1 MTKADSQSDDEP
13 SVGATSEENLLLS
26 ERFWYA
32 LDRQMLGSGLRL
44 ILILPAFSIFTSFG
58 ALAFSSSSP
67 EWWSKIEPTL
77 GMSFALAL
85 TALTFIILLGYILVQ
100 IFHRHRVELSIRNF
114 EKEVKRLNDN
124 RLSVQSL
131 HGYESLADLLNSAR
145 SKHSWALSFAIMS
158 SLLLGCIF
166 VFDITSLNGKILL
179 LLSFST
185 LSLSLGQHI
194 PTRSRPFNMDE
205 RTGLLNAY
213 TPPIHPS
220 TLEMVF
226 DDLVKTHMDPLLRS
240 EYEVY
245 SKEIEACFQKDIDS
259 QYAREKILMT
269 LYRHSKGLD
278 FKTMQ
283 AELSEV
289 LSEDGMELVQEH
301 PVFTMEEWL
310 SIIHHIERS
319 CPAFFR
325 MIGRIEEDLGA
336 GRSSTTSGIVFE
348 VDMENVVHE
357 RANLFTLIH
366 NLSETPRTIV
376 VRVQSPDFRPHDLA
390 MTYLLNPGERH
401 WWSSKPLPLAAEGD
415 DDVLGL
421 MSGLLRD
428 GTVAWQS
435 LLPERFGEATVSVR
449 LEELSGDLIIGRQ
462 INVRVRTKYLQRIR
476 YFSSLSANLIGIL
489 GIAAGIFIKIND
501 IFGNIGV

>member
-1 MTKADSQSDDEP
+1 MTETEKETLPDSDTDSKLDE
-13 SVGATSEENLLLS
+13 GILNS
-26 ERFWYA
+26 ERFWFA
-32 LDRQMLGSGLRL
+32 IDRQLLGSGLRL
-44 ILILPAFSIFTSFG
+44 ILILHAFSILTSFG

-67 EWWSKIEPTL
+67 EWWGKIEPTV
-77 GMSFALAL
+77 GMSFAMAL
-85 TALTFIILLGYILVQ
+85 TALTFIILLGSILVQ

-114 EKEVKRLNDN
+114 ENEVERLNQKH
-124 RLSVQSL
+124 LSVQSL

-145 SKHSWALSFAIMS
+145 SKHSWALSFGIMS
-158 SLLLGCIF
+158 SLLIGGIF
-166 VFDITSLNGKILL
+166 VYDISSLNGRILL

-185 LSLSLGQHI
+185 LALSLGQHI

-245 SKEIEACFQKDIDS
+245 SKEIEACFEKDTDP
-259 QYAREKILMT
+259 QFAREKILMT

-278 FKTMQ
+278 FKTMES
-283 AELSEV
+283 ELSEV
-289 LSEDGMELVQEH
+289 LTEKGMKLVQNH

-310 SIIHHIERS
+310 TIIHHIEGS

-366 NLSETPRTIV
+366 NLSETPRSIV

-390 MTYLLNPGERH
+390 MTYRLNPGERH
-401 WWSSKPLPLAAEGD
+401 WWSSKPLPLAASGD

-462 INVRVRTKYLQRIR
+462 INVRVRTKYLERIR
-476 YFSSLSANLIGIL
+476 NFSSVTANLIGII
-489 GIAAGIFIKIND
+489 GISLGIFIKINN
-501 IFGNIGV
+501 IFGNIGA

>member
-1 MTKADSQSDDEP
+1 MVDAESD
-13 SVGATSEENLLLS
+13 AQQNHKSEQNLNESLLGS

-32 LDRQMLGSGLRL
+32 IDRQLLGSGLRL
-44 ILILPAFSIFTSFG
+44 ILILPAFSILTSFG
-58 ALAFSSSSP
+58 ALAFSSKSP
-67 EWWSKIEPTL
+67 QWWAKIEPTIN
-77 GMSFALAL
+77 MSFAMAL
-85 TALTFIILLGYILVQ
+85 TTLTFIILLGYIVVQ
-100 IFHRHRVELSIRNF
+100 IFHRHRVELSIANF
-114 EKEVKRLNDN
+114 EKEVERLNQEH
-124 RLSVQSL
+124 LSVQSL
-131 HGYESLADLLNSAR
+131 HGYESLADLLNNSRA
-145 SKHSWALSFAIMS
+145 KHSWSLSFAIMS
-158 SLLLGCIF
+158 SLLLSGIF
-166 VFDITSLNGKILL
+166 VFDIVSINGRILL

-205 RTGLLNAY
+205 RTGLLKAY

-226 DDLVKTHMDPLLRS
+226 NDLVKTHMDPLLRS

-245 SKEIEACFQKDIDS
+245 SKEIEECFEKKIDP
-259 QYAREKILMT
+259 QFAREKILMT

-278 FKTMQ
+278 FKTMES
-283 AELSEV
+283 ELSEV
-289 LSEDGMELVQEH
+289 LTKQGMHLVQNH
-301 PVFTMEEWL
+301 PIFTIEEWL
-310 SIIHHIERS
+310 SILHHIEDS

-336 GRSSTTSGIVFE
+336 GRSSTTAGIVFE

-366 NLSETPRTIV
+366 NLSETPRNIV
-376 VRVQSPDFRPHDLA
+376 LRVQSPDFRPHDLA
-390 MTYLLNPGERH
+390 MTYRLNPGERH
-401 WWSSKPLPLAAEGD
+401 WWSSKALPLAAEGD
-415 DDVLGL
+415 DDVLGM

-449 LEELSGDLIIGRQ
+449 LEEQSGDLIIGRQ
-462 INVRVRTKYLQRIR
+462 INVRVRTKYLERIR
-476 YFSSLSANLIGIL
+476 NFSSVTTSLIGIL
-489 GIAAGIFIKIND
+489 GVALGIFIKVNN
-501 IFGNIGV
+501 IFENIGA

>member
-1 MTKADSQSDDEP
+1 MTEAESS
-13 SVGATSEENLLLS
+13 SEEVSSPHSSNEESVLLS
-26 ERFWYA
+26 ERFWFA

-58 ALAFSSSSP
+58 ALAFSANSP

-77 GMSFALAL
+77 GLSFALAL

-114 EKEVKRLNDN
+114 EKEVNRLNEKH
-124 RLSVQSL
+124 LSVQSL

-145 SKHSWALSFAIMS
+145 AKHSWALSFGIMS

-194 PTRSRPFNMDE
+194 PTRSHPFNMDE

-213 TPPIHPS
+213 NPPIHPS

-245 SKEIEACFQKDIDS
+245 CNEIEACFQKDVES
-259 QYAREKILMT
+259 RYAREKILMT

-283 AELSEV
+283 SELSEV
-289 LSEDGMELVQEH
+289 LSEKGMELVQH
-301 PVFTMEEWL
+301 HSVFTMEEWL
-310 SIIHHIERS
+310 TIMHHIEQS

-336 GRSSTTSGIVFE
+336 GRPSTSSGIVFE

-366 NLSETPRTIV
+366 NLSKTPRSIV
-376 VRVQSPDFRPHDLA
+376 LRVQSPDFRPHDLA
-390 MTYLLNPGERH
+390 MTYSLEPGERH
-401 WWSSKPLPLAAEGD
+401 WWSSKAVPLAADGD

-462 INVRVRTKYLQRIR
+462 INVRVRTKYLQRVR
-476 YFSSLSANLIGIL
+476 DFSSISATLIGIL
-489 GIAAGIFIKIND
+489 GITAGIFIKINE
-501 IFGNIGV
+501 IFGNIGL

>member
-1 MTKADSQSDDEP
+1 MVDAEVEP
-13 SVGATSEENLLLS
+13 SLDEKPVHETSEGILTS
-26 ERFWYA
+26 EHFWYA
-32 LDRQMLGSGLRL
+32 LDRQLLGFGLRL

-67 EWWSKIEPTL
+67 QWWSKIEPTL
-77 GMSFALAL
+77 GMSFAMAL
-85 TALTFIILLGYILVQ
+85 TSLTFIILLGYILVQ

-114 EKEVKRLNDN
+114 EKEVKRLNDKH
-124 RLSVQSL
+124 LSVQSL
-131 HGYESLADLLNSAR
+131 HGYESLGDLLEGAR
-145 SKHSWALSFAIMS
+145 AKHSWALSFGIMS
-158 SLLLGCIF
+158 SLLLGGIF
-166 VFDITSLNGKILL
+166 VFDIASLNGRILL

-185 LSLSLGQHI
+185 LALSLGQHI

-245 SKEIEACFQKDIDS
+245 CKEIEGCFLEDIDS
-259 QYAREKILMT
+259 QFAREKILMT

-283 AELSEV
+283 SELSEV
-289 LSEDGMELVQEH
+289 LSEEGMELVQNH

-310 SIIHHIERS
+310 TIIHHIERS

-366 NLSETPRTIV
+366 NLSKTPRSIV
-376 VRVQSPDFRPHDLA
+376 LRVQSPDFRPHDLA
-390 MTYLLNPGERH
+390 MTYRLNPGERH
-401 WWSSKPLPLAAEGD
+401 WWSSKPLPLASRGD

-489 GIAAGIFIKIND
+489 GITAGIFIKINE
-501 IFGNIGV
+501 IFGNIGA

>member
-1 MTKADSQSDDEP
+1 MVDAESD
-13 SVGATSEENLLLS
+13 AQHNHKSEQNQNENLLGS

-32 LDRQMLGSGLRL
+32 IDRQLLGSGLRL
-44 ILILPAFSIFTSFG
+44 ILILPAFSILTSFG
-58 ALAFSSSSP
+58 ALAFSSNSP
-67 EWWSKIEPTL
+67 QWWAKIEPTIN
-77 GMSFALAL
+77 MSFAMAL
-85 TALTFIILLGYILVQ
+85 TTLTFTIILGYIVVQ
-100 IFHRHRVELSIRNF
+100 IFHRHRVELSIGNF
-114 EKEVKRLNDN
+114 EKEVERLNRE

-131 HGYESLADLLNSAR
+131 HGYESLADLLNNAR
-145 SKHSWALSFAIMS
+145 AKHSWSLSFAIMS
-158 SLLLGCIF
+158 SLLLSGIF
-166 VFDITSLNGKILL
+166 VFDIVSINGRILL

-205 RTGLLNAY
+205 RTGLLKAY

-226 DDLVKTHMDPLLRS
+226 NDLVKTHLDPLLRS

-245 SKEIEACFQKDIDS
+245 SKEIEACFEKEIDP
-259 QYAREKILMT
+259 QFAREKILMT

-278 FKTMQ
+278 FKTME

-289 LSEDGMELVQEH
+289 LTEQGMKLVQSH
-301 PVFTMEEWL
+301 PIFTIEEWL
-310 SIIHHIERS
+310 SILHHIEES

-336 GRSSTTSGIVFE
+336 GRSSTSDGIVFE

-357 RANLFTLIH
+357 RANLFTLMH
-366 NLSETPRTIV
+366 NLSETPRNIV
-376 VRVQSPDFRPHDLA
+376 LRVQSPDFRPHDLA
-390 MTYLLNPGERH
+390 MTYRLNPGEKY
-401 WWSSKPLPLAAEGD
+401 WWSSKALPLATEGD
-415 DDVLGL
+415 DDVLGT

-449 LEELSGDLIIGRQ
+449 LEEQSGDLIIGRQ
-462 INVRVRTKYLQRIR
+462 INVRVRTKYLERIR
-476 YFSSLSANLIGIL
+476 NFSSVTTNLIGIFGVAL
-489 GIAAGIFIKIND
+489 GIFIKINN
-501 IFGNIGV
+501 IFENIGS

>member
-1 MTKADSQSDDEP
+1 MVDADLDTQETPNSGQSSNE
-13 SVGATSEENLLLS
+13 SLFAS

-32 LDRQMLGSGLRL
+32 IDRQLLGFGLRL
-44 ILILPAFSIFTSFG
+44 ILILPAFSILTSFG
-58 ALAFSSSSP
+58 ALAFSSNSP

-77 GMSFALAL
+77 DMSFAMAL
-85 TALTFIILLGYILVQ
+85 TSLTFIILLGYILVQ
-100 IFHRHRVELSIRNF
+100 IFHRHRVELSINNF
-114 EKEVKRLNDN
+114 EKEVERLNQEH
-124 RLSVQSL
+124 LSVQSL
-131 HGYESLADLLNSAR
+131 HGYESLAHLLNDAR
-145 SKHSWALSFAIMS
+145 AKHSWSLSFAIMS
-158 SLLLGCIF
+158 SLLLSGIF
-166 VFDITSLNGKILL
+166 IYDIASINGRILL

-185 LSLSLGQHI
+185 LLLSLGQHI

-205 RTGLLNAY
+205 RTGLLKAY

-226 DDLVKTHMDPLLRS
+226 NDLVKTHMDPLLRS

-245 SKEIEACFQKDIDS
+245 SKQIEECFEKKIDPHF
-259 QYAREKILMT
+259 AREKILMT

-278 FKTMQ
+278 FKTMES
-283 AELSEV
+283 ELSEV
-289 LSEDGMELVQEH
+289 LTSKGMELVQNH
-301 PVFTMEEWL
+301 PIFTMEEWL
-310 SIIHHIERS
+310 AILHHIEDS

-325 MIGRIEEDLGA
+325 MIGRIAEDLGA
-336 GRSSTTSGIVFE
+336 GRSSTSTGIVFE

-366 NLSETPRTIV
+366 NLSETPRNIV
-376 VRVQSPDFRPHDLA
+376 LRVQSPDFRPHDLA
-390 MTYLLNPGERH
+390 MTYRLNPGERH
-401 WWSSKPLPLAAEGD
+401 WWSSKSLPLAAKGD

-449 LEELSGDLIIGRQ
+449 LEEQSGDLIIGRQ
-462 INVRVRTKYLQRIR
+462 INVRVRTKYLERIR
-476 YFSSLSANLIGIL
+476 NFSSISTSIIGIL
-489 GIAAGIFIKIND
+489 GISLGIFIKIRD

>member
-1 MTKADSQSDDEP
+1 MAVVDSLDTSDVK
-13 SVGATSEENLLLS
+13 SVENTEEGILGS

-32 LDRQMLGSGLRL
+32 IDRQLLGSGLRL
-44 ILILPAFSIFTSFG
+44 VLILPAFSILTSFG
-58 ALAFSSSSP
+58 ALAFSSNSP
-67 EWWSKIEPTL
+67 QWWGNIEPTL
-77 GMSFALAL
+77 NLSFAMVL
-85 TALTFIILLGYILVQ
+85 TSLTFIILLGYILAQ
-100 IFHRHRVELSIRNF
+100 IFHRHRVELSIGNF
-114 EKEVKRLNDN
+114 EAEVERLNKKH
-124 RLSVQSL
+124 LSVQSL
-131 HGYESLADLLNSAR
+131 HGYESLAALLESVRA
-145 SKHSWALSFAIMS
+145 KHSWALSFGIMS
-158 SLLLGCIF
+158 SLLLGGIF
-166 VFDITSLNGKILL
+166 VFDIASLNGRILL

-185 LSLSLGQHI
+185 LALSLGQHI

-205 RTGLLNAY
+205 RTGLLDAY

-245 SKEIEACFQKDIDS
+245 SKEIETRFQPKIDP
-259 QYAREKILMT
+259 QFAREKILMT

-278 FKTMQ
+278 YKTMES
-283 AELSEV
+283 ELSEV
-289 LSEDGMELVQEH
+289 LTEKGMDLVQNH
-301 PVFTMEEWL
+301 SVFTMEEWL

-336 GRSSTTSGIVFE
+336 GRSSTSANIVFE

-366 NLSETPRTIV
+366 NLSETPRNV
-376 VRVQSPDFRPHDLA
+376 VLRVQSPDFRPHDLA
-390 MTYLLNPGERH
+390 MTYRLNPGERR
-401 WWSSKPLPLAAEGD
+401 WWSSKALPLAAEGD
-415 DDVLGL
+415 EDVLGL

-449 LEELSGDLIIGRQ
+449 LEEQSGDLIIGRQ
-462 INVRVRTKYLQRIR
+462 INVRVRTKYLDRIR
-476 YFSSLSANLIGIL
+476 NFSSVSASLIGIL
-489 GIAAGIFIKIND
+489 GISVGIFIKVSA
-501 IFGNIGV
+501 IFGNIGA